1 MIDEAMRR
9 LALSVLLS
17 FSLLATPAL
26 ALDYRSLAEPT
37 TMYDAPSQKGKPLFV
52 IARHTPVEI
61 VVALEGW
68 LKVRDAGGG
77 LAWVEKRTLSDKRTL
92 LVTAARAQVRGT
104 PEENAALIFEAE
116 KDVVLELVEAL
127 PGAGW
132 AKVRHRDG
140 QAGYVRANQVWGL

>member
-1 MIDEAMRR
+1 MRR
-9 LALSVLLS
+9 LVL
-17 FSLLATPAL
+17 SLLLPLALMAAPAL

-52 IARHTPVEI
+52 IARHTPVEV

-68 LKVRDAGGG
+68 IKVRDASGG
-77 LAWVEKRTLSDKRTL
+77 LAWVEKRALSDKRNL
-92 LVTAARAQVRGT
+92 LVTAARAQVRNA
-104 PEENAALIFEAE
+104 PDANAALVFEAE